1 MAFEGVE
8 KEISRRQAIGL
19 LAAAGAG
26 VMLGCG
32 GGAKTVTTTTTST
45 SSTGTSSTSCTVTP
59 EGEEGPYFVDDSATG
74 FDRTDI
80 RSNLDGSNIQSGIP
94 FTLSIYTYDSENS
107 CAAMANVQVDIWH
120 CNASGIY
127 SAEDVEDTS
136 GETWLRGYQI
146 TDANG
151 LATFKTIIPG
161 WYAGRTTHIHLR
173 LRSTYDSTTTGGT
186 NTTQLFFPQDV
197 VDTINTTI
205 SPYSAEGTNPTTNAS
220 DHVYSG
226 ETDGANLLTLGGDNT
241 NGYTATIKIN
251 LPITA
256 LYGDGKLSSRRRLRA
271 GSDERRMRPAG

>member
-1 MAFEGVE
+1 MAFEGVD

-19 LAAAGAG
+19 LAVAGAG

-32 GGAKTVTTTTTST
+32 GGTKTSTATTTTATATSN
-45 SSTGTSSTSCTVTP
+45 TSCTVTP

-74 FDRTDI
+74 FARSDI
-80 RSNLDGSNIQSGIP
+80 RSNLDGTNTQSGIP
-94 FTLSIYTYDSENS
+94 LTLSIYANDSENS
-107 CAAMANVQVDIWH
+107 CAAMANVQIDIWH
-120 CNASGIY
+120 CNGSGIY
-127 SAEDVEDTS
+127 SAEDVEDTT

-146 TDANG
+146 TDAYG
-151 LATFKTIIPG
+151 LASFKTIVPG

-197 VDTINTTI
+197 IDTINTTI

-226 ETDGANLLTLGGDNT
+226 ETDGANLLTLSGDNT

-256 LYGDGKLSSRRRLRA
+256 L
-271 GSDERRMRPAG
+271 

>member
-1 MAFEGVE
+1 MAFEGVD

-19 LAAAGAG
+19 LAVAGAG

-32 GGAKTVTTTTTST
+32 GGTKTSTTTTTT
-45 SSTGTSSTSCTVTP
+45 TTTANTSCTVTP
-59 EGEEGPYFVDDSATG
+59 EDEEGPYFVDDSATG
-74 FDRTDI
+74 FSRSDI
-80 RSNLDGSNIQSGIP
+80 RSNLDGSNTQSGIP
-94 FTLSIYTYDSENS
+94 LTRSIYAYDSENS

-120 CNASGIY
+120 CNGSGIY
-127 SAEDVEDTS
+127 SAEDVEDTT

-146 TDANG
+146 TDSNG

-186 NTTQLFFPQDV
+186 NTTHLFFPQDV
-197 VDTINTTI
+197 IDTINSTI
-205 SPYSAEGTNPTTNAS
+205 SPYSAEGANPTTNAS

-226 ETDGANLLTLGGDNT
+226 EVDGGTLLTLSGDNT
-241 NGYTATIKIN
+241 NGYTATFKVN

-256 LYGDGKLSSRRRLRA
+256 L
-271 GSDERRMRPAG
+271 

>member
-1 MAFEGVE
+1 MAFEGVD

-19 LAAAGAG
+19 LAVAGAG

-32 GGAKTVTTTTTST
+32 GGTKTSTATTTTATATSN
-45 SSTGTSSTSCTVTP
+45 TSCTVTP

-74 FDRTDI
+74 FARSDI
-80 RSNLDGSNIQSGIP
+80 RSNLDGTNTQSGIP
-94 FTLSIYTYDSENS
+94 LTLSIYAYDSENS
-107 CAAMANVQVDIWH
+107 CAAMANVQIDIWH
-120 CNASGIY
+120 CNGSGIY

-186 NTTQLFFPQDV
+186 NTTQLFFLQDV
-197 VDTINTTI
+197 IDTINTTI

-226 ETDGANLLTLGGDNT
+226 ETDGANLLTLSGDNT

-256 LYGDGKLSSRRRLRA
+256 L
-271 GSDERRMRPAG
+271 

>member
-1 MAFEGVE
+1 MAFEGVD

-19 LAAAGAG
+19 LAVAGAG

-32 GGAKTVTTTTTST
+32 GGTKTSTATTTTATATSN
-45 SSTGTSSTSCTVTP
+45 TSCTVTP

-74 FDRTDI
+74 FARSDI
-80 RSNLDGSNIQSGIP
+80 RSNLDGTNTQSAIP
-94 FTLSIYTYDSENS
+94 LTLSIYAYDSENS
-107 CAAMANVQVDIWH
+107 CAAMANVQIDIWH
-120 CNASGIY
+120 CNGSGIY
-127 SAEDVEDTS
+127 SAEDVEDTT

-151 LATFKTIIPG
+151 LASFKTIVPG

-197 VDTINTTI
+197 IDTINTTI

-226 ETDGANLLTLGGDNT
+226 ETDGANLLTLSGDNT

-256 LYGDGKLSSRRRLRA
+256 L
-271 GSDERRMRPAG
+271 

>member
-1 MAFEGVE
+1 MAFEGVG
-8 KEISRRQAIGL
+8 KEMSRREAIGL

-26 VMLGCG
+26 AMLGCG
-32 GGAKTVTTTTTST
+32 GSASTTTATTTAST
-45 SSTGTSSTSCTVTP
+45 TANSSCTVTP

-74 FDRTDI
+74 FARSDI
-80 RSNLDGSNIQSGIP
+80 RSNLDGSTIQDGIP
-94 FTLSIYTYDSENS
+94 LTLNIYTYDSEKS

-120 CNASGIY
+120 CNGSGVY

-136 GETWLRGYQI
+136 GETWLRGYQL
-146 TDANG
+146 TDSNG
-151 LATFKTIIPG
+151 LVTFKTIVPG

-197 VDTINTTI
+197 IDTINTTI
-205 SPYSAEGTNPTTNAS
+205 SPYSAEGTNPTTNAN

-226 ETDGANLLTLGGDNT
+226 ETDGANLLTLNGDNSS
-241 NGYTATIKIN
+241 GYTATCKIN

-256 LYGDGKLSSRRRLRA
+256 T
-271 GSDERRMRPAG
+271 